1 MRCLCFCLRMN
12 ERCMTA
18 WDEAQFFWKC
28 CLLFALIDVKTCN
41 IEITWNN
48 HKPIAWIWALNQP
61 SKQSTNVS
69 SNLVHKVDSVTER
82 MNQQP
87 HQANNAT
94 MCAAPSFASSP
105 CLPSDWCTFCVS
117 LLKCASRHVVFCTL
131 WLRHVSRAATAC
143 TSSTSELR
151 KVVQAWCIHFA
162 RQNVLRTTT
171 PRTFSTCQHPNV
183 LRACGVFIM
192 LTWTYASCHNDVQ
205 CFISDIDTCGA
216 TNHWDK

>member
-1 MRCLCFCLRMN
+1 MGTQSTQQAINQCV
-12 ERCMTA
+12 
-18 WDEAQFFWKC
+18 Q
-28 CLLFALIDVKTCN
+28 
-41 IEITWNN
+41 
-48 HKPIAWIWALNQP
+48 QP
-61 SKQSTNVS
+61 STQSRFSHRKNEST
-69 SNLVHKVDSVTER
+69 
-82 MNQQP
+82 
-87 HQANNAT
+87 A
-94 MCAAPSFASSP
+94 ASSKQ
-105 CLPSDWCTFCVS
+105 CNYVRCSFLWIHSLPPFWLVYLSCFPSQV
-117 LLKCASRHVVFCTL
+117 ASRHVVFCTL
-131 WLRHVSRAATAC
+131 WLRHVSRAATAR

-171 PRTFSTCQHPNV
+171 PRTLSTCQHPNV